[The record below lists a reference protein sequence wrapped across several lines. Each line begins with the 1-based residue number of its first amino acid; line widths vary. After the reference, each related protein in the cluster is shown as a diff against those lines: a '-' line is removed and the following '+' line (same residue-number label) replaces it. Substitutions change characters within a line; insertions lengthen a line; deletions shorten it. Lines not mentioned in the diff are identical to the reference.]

1 LYIKKIIVDEHAFEE
16 KTRKEWELFL
26 KKRRKEYLEHLYGP
40 GFVGLPPTI
49 SS

>member
-1 LYIKKIIVDEHAFEE
+1 MSHRTDLDAFEE
-16 KTRKEWELFL
+16 KTRKEWEQFL
-26 KKRRKEYLEHLYGP
+26 KKRQKEYLKHLYGP